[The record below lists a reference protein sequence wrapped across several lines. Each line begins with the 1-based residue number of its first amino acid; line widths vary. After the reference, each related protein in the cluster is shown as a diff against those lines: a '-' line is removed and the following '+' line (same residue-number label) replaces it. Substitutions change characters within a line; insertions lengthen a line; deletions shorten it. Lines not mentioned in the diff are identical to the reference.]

1 MRPKLLFYKFNKIV
15 PKGADERGMRIFCEN
30 RDGPKTIKLVED
42 AFINYL
48 LIADDLHHPALVTWE
63 VLHYYDKS
71 LV

>member
-1 MRPKLLFYKFNKIV
+1 MKCSI
-15 PKGADERGMRIFCEN
+15 IN
-30 RDGPKTIKLVED
+30 RDWPKTMKLVED

-48 LIADDLHHPALVTWE
+48 LIADDLHDPALVTWE

>member
-1 MRPKLLFYKFNKIV
+1 MNEAWEYFVKCSI
-15 PKGADERGMRIFCEN
+15 IN
-30 RDGPKTIKLVED
+30 RDWPKTMKLVED
-42 AFINYL
+42 AFFNYL